1 MTTNLTKHARV
12 DVADAL
18 RGFAVLAIILLHAIE
33 HFNFYTF
40 QEPEGRSPWLLFA
53 DKAVWDGLFFAFGGK
68 AYAIF
73 ALLFGFSFFIQH
85 DNQRMR
91 GNDFRAR
98 FCWRLL
104 LLFIIGCF
112 NAAFFTGEILV
123 LYSLVGI
130 VLVLTCRL
138 SDRTLLILAGVCML
152 QPVCIYNIIRAL
164 VQPGFEP
171 TSFDWMAHWNETN
184 TAHHTASFLE
194 MLKVNVWHGQLFSLG
209 WAWDHGRFFQTA
221 GLFMTGMLI
230 GRRGLFGK
238 QHLALWGRVLAV
250 ALVCFFPLYGIS
262 NMLSGYVTNPV
273 VLAQL
278 KIVIPSLSNLAFM
291 AVLVSGVIFGFYCSR
306 RVGAALALLI
316 PYGKL
321 SMTNYVTQGIIGSAI
336 FYHWGL
342 QLEMGSLASVLL
354 GVAIFL
360 VQYAFCRFWV
370 GRHGHGPLEYI
381 WKRATWI

>member
-1 MTTNLTKHARV
+1 MTKELKKHARV

-18 RGFAVLAIILLHAIE
+18 RGFAVLAIIMVHAME
-33 HFNFYTF
+33 HFNFYQYPDPATL
-40 QEPEGRSPWLLFA
+40 PTWLNFMDRA
-53 DKAVWDGLFFAFGGK
+53 IMDGLYFAFGGK

-91 GNDFRAR
+91 GKDFRLR

-138 SDRTLLILAGVCML
+138 SDRIVIALAAICML
-152 QPVCIYNIIRAL
+152 QPICIYNIIRVL

-171 TSFDWMAHWNETN
+171 ATCDWTTQLQITYNLQDTGTFWSTLTGNA
-184 TAHHTASFLE
+184 F
-194 MLKVNVWHGQLFSLG
+194 HGQLFSLG
-209 WAWDHGRFFQTA
+209 WAWEHGRMFQTA

-230 GRRGLFGK
+230 GRRGLFAK
-238 QHLALWGRVLAV
+238 SHLALWGRVLAW
-250 ALVCFFPLYGIS
+250 ALVAFFPLYGIS
-262 NMLSGYVTNPV
+262 NMMGDYISDPV

-278 KIVIPSLSNLAFM
+278 KIVIPSLANLAFM
-291 AVLVSGVIFGFYCSR
+291 AVLVSGIIFGFYCTR
-306 RVGAALALLI
+306 RVAAALALLI
-316 PYGKL
+316 PYGKM
-321 SMTNYVTQGIIGSAI
+321 SMTNYVTQSIIGSAI
-336 FYHWGL
+336 YYNWGL
-342 QLEMGSLASVLL
+342 HAQMSISASLLVGL
-354 GVAIFL
+354 AIFL
-360 VQYAFCRFWV
+360 VQYAFAAS
-370 GRHGHGPLEYI
+370 G
-381 WKRATWI
+381 